1 MSYNLLLDTEFKT
14 NQWKFINCKYE
25 DGILTSHYKVFGI
38 EQELVLPDPTKL
50 YFRVN
55 YITDNISIKE
65 VKIGIQNEDNLNIN
79 RKTPKL
85 RKRQS
90 ISVIDEAKQEKIKL
104 HIIFESNVDINRVQ
118 IEKPLLCDLNYLGK
132 STWLKWILDRVL
144 YFKNGYTYSNVY
156 KDSELKPDISD
167 FSNVELKPAK
177 IGSIIKTKENISI
190 ELNAKFIINNY
201 YLVKLDFKEI
211 NRLGSTYLKY
221 GVLKSSYIDNEQCY
235 LIFKATNDKL
245 ILNVEGNDVLD
256 YQVNLKHLMIIDITK
271 MRLLK
276 SDIPYL
282 PFI

>member
-14 NQWKFINCKYE
+14 SQWKFINCKYE
-25 DGILTSHYKVFGI
+25 DGILTSHYKVFGV

-50 YFRVN
+50 YFRIN

-104 HIIFESNVDINRVQ
+104 HIIFESNMDINRVQ

-156 KDSELKPDISD
+156 KDSELKPEIED
-167 FSNVELKPAK
+167 FKNIDLKPAK
-177 IGSIIKTKENISI
+177 IGSIIQTKENISVQ
-190 ELNAKFIINNY
+190 LNAKFIINNY

-211 NRLGSTYLKY
+211 NKLGNVHFRY
-221 GVLKSSYIDNEQCY
+221 GVLKSTYIDDEQCY
-235 LIFKATNDKL
+235 LLFKATGDKL
-245 ILNVEGNDVLD
+245 LLNIEANDVLD
-256 YQVNLKHLMIIDITK
+256 YQINLKHLMIIDITK

-276 SDIPYL
+276 EDIPYL